1 MTNWKEFVSM
11 TAPMVNT
18 LCMLAAN
25 LPCHYIIDQVRR
37 NLSFSLSLLPILI
50 GSSEGDWF
58 ARSML

>member
-25 LPCHYIIDQVRR
+25 LPCHYIIDQV
-37 NLSFSLSLLPILI
+37 
-50 GSSEGDWF
+50 
-58 ARSML
+58 